1 MMENDMTNDISDHS
15 GPKPRPEEMLADEVK
30 RRHLRNQQILN
41 AVGEGIVGMDA
52 QAIEKQGE
60 ISIITREVGS
70 NVGIVVSDTGQG
82 IDEKNVF
89 RIFDP
94 FFTTKEVGKG
104 TGLGLNVTY
113 NIVKKHHGTVDVQS
127 EPGKGTTF
135 TVRMPVGGP
144 PALPSEPENPVTE

>member
-1 MMENDMTNDISDHS
+1 MN
-15 GPKPRPEEMLADEVK
+15 LLV
-30 RRHLRNQQILN
+30 N
-41 AVGEGIVGMDA
+41 AA

-60 ISIITREVGS
+60 IRIITRENGPDVE
-70 NVGIVVSDTGQG
+70 IVVSDTGQG
-82 IDEKNVF
+82 IDEKNLT

-113 NIVKKHHGTVDVQS
+113 NIVKKHHGAIDVKS

-135 TVRMPVGGP
+135 TIRIPVSGP
-144 PALPSEPENPVTE
+144 PPLLPEHVINPVTE